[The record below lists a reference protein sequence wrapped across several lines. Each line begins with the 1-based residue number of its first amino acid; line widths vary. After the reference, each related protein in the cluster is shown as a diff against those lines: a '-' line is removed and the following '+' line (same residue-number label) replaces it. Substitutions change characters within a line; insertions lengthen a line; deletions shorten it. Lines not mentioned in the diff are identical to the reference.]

1 MSGIPVAYEVNIDDL
16 RDPELVDVEFIAEAQ
31 PISGEIS
38 RKIKEAYNLSKTIK
52 MITYSSAV
60 LSLILCTFN
69 IYFLIPLLVT
79 TVGWC
84 GADQYSKS
92 LSIIYIM
99 YLFLVTAVR
108 DYVFMTVFLN
118 YEPSQRGDLYF
129 EMFVV
134 CLSSLINLWLITRV
148 LKFINVIDQLDYT
161 TLDRLYRGQIGNI
174 RRVAIYE

>member
-16 RDPELVDVEFIAEAQ
+16 REPQLVDIEFITESQ
-31 PISGEIS
+31 PINGEIS
-38 RKIKEAYNLSKTIK
+38 RNIKEAYELSKTIK
-52 MITYSSAV
+52 MITYTSAI

-79 TVGWC
+79 LVGWF

-92 LSIIYIM
+92 LSILYVM

-108 DYVFMTVFLN
+108 DYIFMSVFLN
-118 YEPSQRGDLYF
+118 YEPSKRGDLYF
-129 EMFVV
+129 EMFIV

-148 LKFINVIDQLDYT
+148 LKFINVIDKLNYT
-161 TLDRLYRGQIGNI
+161 TLERLYRGQLGNT
-174 RRVAIYE
+174 RRVSSV